1 MSATPKA
8 MRAALAS
15 RVRGRGANW
24 LRTTWAAV
32 VFTAAVAATQAPA
45 QAAGPSATAA
55 TSAAFEEGRAL
66 YEGRHPGLSATLRG
80 APSVAVPTAQAAC
93 VSCHRPSGLGS
104 FEGEA
109 VVPPISSGLLTR
121 PFDPATT
128 RRYGVTLRPGD
139 EGGLRVRPAYVA
151 AALHRLLT
159 EGRTPDG
166 RALGPLMPRYALE
179 PRHSE
184 ALLAFLDGLGTQPT
198 PGVEDDVVHFA
209 TITTDDVPEAQAR
222 QLVHLLQHFVAR
234 KNAQTRGE
242 EQRRAVARRT
252 EHVMY
257 SRYRRWD
264 LHHWVLHGEPSTWPA
279 QLAALYAARPVFAVL
294 SGRSDRDWTPVHR
307 FCEAE
312 RLPCLFPV
320 TAWPGEGAGFYTA
333 YFSGGAVAQ
342 ARWLASSDEMT
353 AAPPGAGRPWLVL
366 AGEGAG
372 ERALADRIAQV
383 LVPGAAGVQGAA
395 AAPGPTVSTATQWR
409 GEPVVV
415 SALPAREVARR
426 LGAASPAAG
435 SGAVRVYLLAGASP
449 PSREPVAW
457 PAGADVQWVTQ
468 QENDSPRLARA
479 RAWWRGQ
486 GLRPEDEA
494 LAAQALFAATA
505 AVESLVH
512 VDDRF
517 SREYC
522 LEKLEHNLE
531 NMPPMTGYPRLSL
544 GPGQR
549 LAAKNAWLTR
559 SP

>member
-1 MSATPKA
+1 MSATPTA
-8 MRAALAS
+8 MRAALPS
-15 RVRGRGANW
+15 RVCGRGAKW
-24 LRTTWAAV
+24 LLKGWAAV
-32 VFTAAVAATQAPA
+32 VLAAALAPA
-45 QAAGPSATAA
+45 QAAGPSATSA

-80 APSVAVPTAQAAC
+80 ASSAAVPTEQAAC
-93 VSCHRPSGLGS
+93 VNCHRPSGLGS

-109 VVPPISSGLLTR
+109 VVPPISSGLLSR

-128 RRYGVTLRPGD
+128 RRYGVALRPGD
-139 EGGLRVRPAYVA
+139 EGGLRVRPAYDA
-151 AALHRLLT
+151 AALQRLLT

-179 PRHSE
+179 PQHSA
-184 ALLAFLDGLGTQPT
+184 ALLAFLDGLGTQAT
-198 PGVEDDVVHFA
+198 PGVEGDVVHFA
-209 TITTDDVPEAQAR
+209 TITTDEVPEAQAR
-222 QLVHLLQHFVAR
+222 QLVHLLQQFVAR
-234 KNAQTRGE
+234 KNARTRGE

-257 SRYRRWD
+257 ARYRRWD
-264 LHHWVLHGEPSTWPA
+264 LHHWVLRGEPSTWPA
-279 QLAALYAARPVFAVL
+279 QLASLYAARPVFAVL
-294 SGRSDRDWTPVHR
+294 SGRSDRDWSPVHR

-342 ARWLASSDEMT
+342 ARWLATSDEAT
-353 AAPPGAGRPWLVL
+353 SGSSVAGRHWLVL
-366 AGEGAG
+366 AGEGPG
-372 ERALADRIAQV
+372 ERPLAERIAQA
-383 LVPGAAGVQGAA
+383 LAPRDAGPEAGTATPRAA
-395 AAPGPTVSTATQWR
+395 VSTATRWR

-415 SALPAREVARR
+415 SALPAREVAR
-426 LGAASPAAG
+426 LLSAAPPTGG
-435 SGAVRVYLLAGASP
+435 SGAIRVYLLAGASP
-449 PSREPVAW
+449 PSREPLVW

-468 QENDSPRLARA
+468 QENDPTRLARA

-486 GLRPEDEA
+486 GLRPDDEA

-512 VDDRF
+512 VDEHF

-531 NMPPMTGYPRLSL
+531 NMPPMTAYPRLSL

-549 LAAKNAWLTR
+549 LAAKKVWLTR
-559 SP
+559 LP